1 MIASGV
7 VVYVSCQ
14 PVDFRKGAAS
24 LMALVRDG
32 GLDPFNS
39 ALYVFRSKRKDRV
52 RIVWWDGSGVCLYS
66 NDLNSYCITLLA
78 SVEGFGLAFALVKR
92 GDAINELVPSTALLL
107 RQICLRKLVQVIVS
121 VVGMA
126 GDEAMFS
133 PSGEGV
139 LMDIEVCSRLLF
151 C

>member
-1 MIASGV
+1 MISSGV

-32 GLDPFNS
+32 GLDSFNG
-39 ALYVFRSKRKDRV
+39 ALYVFRSKRADRV

-66 NDLNSYCITLLA
+66 
-78 SVEGFGLAFALVKR
+78 KR
-92 GDAINELVPSTALLL
+92 LEEQS
-107 RQICLRKLVQVIVS
+107 
-121 VVGMA
+121 
-126 GDEAMFS
+126 
-133 PSGEGV
+133 
-139 LMDIEVCSRLLF
+139 F

>member
-32 GLDPFNS
+32 GLDPFNG
-39 ALYVFRSKRKDRV
+39 ALYVFRSKRADRI

-66 NDLNSYCITLLA
+66 KTL
-78 SVEGFGLAFALVKR
+78 EDQGFCWPGISAARIRLDHSQLM
-92 GDAINELVPSTALLL
+92 ALLVAGRNGL
-107 RQICLRKLVQVIVS
+107 EKDPPDEGRATLVD
-121 VVGMA
+121 GLTA
-126 GDEAMFS
+126 PAT
-133 PSGEGV
+133 
-139 LMDIEVCSRLLF
+139 R
-151 C
+151 

>member
-32 GLDPFNS
+32 GLYPFNS

-52 RIVWWDGSGVCLYS
+52 RIVWWDGSGGTCCRDQILYE
-66 NDLNSYCITLLA
+66 ITPPL
-78 SVEGFGLAFALVKR
+78 GFFIQHAGILD
-92 GDAINELVPSTALLL
+92 G
-107 RQICLRKLVQVIVS
+107 QVQS
-121 VVGMA
+121 
-126 GDEAMFS
+126 
-133 PSGEGV
+133 SG
-139 LMDIEVCSRLLF
+139 
-151 C
+151 

>member
-32 GLDPFNS
+32 GLNPFNG
-39 ALYVFRSKRKDRV
+39 ALYVFRSERADRI

-66 NDLNSYCITLLA
+66 KALEKQSFFCPRISAARMRLDHSQLMALLA
-78 SVEGFGLAFALVKR
+78 GIDWKKIRPAKIR
-92 GDAINELVPSTALLL
+92 RPLLT
-107 RQICLRKLVQVIVS
+107 
-121 VVGMA
+121 G
-126 GDEAMFS
+126 
-133 PSGEGV
+133 
-139 LMDIEVCSRLLF
+139 
-151 C
+151 

>member
-32 GLDPFNS
+32 GLDPFNG
-39 ALYVFRSKRKDRV
+39 ALYVFRSKRADRI

-66 NDLNSYCITLLA
+66 KTL
-78 SVEGFGLAFALVKR
+78 EDQGFCWPGISAVSAHGIAGRNGLEKDPPGQGQATLVD
-92 GDAINELVPSTALLL
+92 GLTAPAA
-107 RQICLRKLVQVIVS
+107 R
-121 VVGMA
+121 
-126 GDEAMFS
+126 
-133 PSGEGV
+133 
-139 LMDIEVCSRLLF
+139 
-151 C
+151 